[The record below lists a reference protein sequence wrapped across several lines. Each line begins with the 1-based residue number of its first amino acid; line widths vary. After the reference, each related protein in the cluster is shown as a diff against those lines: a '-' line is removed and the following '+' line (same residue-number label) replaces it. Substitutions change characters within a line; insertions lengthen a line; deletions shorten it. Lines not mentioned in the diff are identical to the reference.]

1 MKRVYNKKRKE
12 NLKRLKVVA
21 KCYFTVLCY
30 LLLNVLFKIRR
41 KYYASSFS
49 KSR

>member
-12 NLKRLKVVA
+12 NLKRLKLLQGA
-21 KCYFTVLCY
+21 IFYNIYY
-30 LLLNVLFKIRR
+30 LMLNVLFKIRR